1 MAPTFSM
8 AYFSK
13 TPKNLGDMMSIL
25 NVLMSIQLPFAVIP
39 MLTFTSSRYVNI
51 RGTSI
56 IGEVRNVEIP
66 GPTQQLLCS
75 KHHDFLAVFPLA
87 HSKIN
92 QISLFLD
99 EIIQK
104 VSD

>member
-13 TPKNLGDMMSIL
+13 SPKNLGDMMSIL

-51 RGTSI
+51 VIRVVKFSSG
-56 IGEVRNVEIP
+56 GY
-66 GPTQQLLCS
+66 
-75 KHHDFLAVFPLA
+75 
-87 HSKIN
+87 KIKN
-92 QISLFLD
+92 NFD
-99 EIIQK
+99 
-104 VSD
+104 